1 MKVLNSG
8 DIIHS
13 SMFFDTPFPGGKK
26 EQNQNHGHGFTY
38 TLNIFVFSDL
48 MFRIGSDIVFKVI
61 DDHKTPSSID
71 CWALGVTGDQCT
83 LYTQLLITA
92 SVSFFEREFIMP
104 IGDS

>member
-61 DDHKTPSSID
+61 DDHKTPSSIY
-71 CWALGVTGDQCT
+71 CWALGVTSALCT
-83 LYTQLLITA
+83 HNY
-92 SVSFFEREFIMP
+92 
-104 IGDS
+104 